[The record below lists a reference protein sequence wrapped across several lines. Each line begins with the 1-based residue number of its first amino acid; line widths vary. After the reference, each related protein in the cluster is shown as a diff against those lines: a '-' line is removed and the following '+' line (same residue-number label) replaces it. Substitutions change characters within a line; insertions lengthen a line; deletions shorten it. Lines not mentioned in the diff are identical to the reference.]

1 MSATSTT
8 NKLKQKYMENVLKG
22 NLFKSQVKPKLRPI
36 EDRQTF
42 WEAIDY
48 MVLLWAKIGKIVQY
62 VIA

>member
-1 MSATSTT
+1 MSATSST

-48 MVLLWAKIGKIVQY
+48 MVLLWAKIGKIVQ
-62 VIA
+62 

>member
-1 MSATSTT
+1 MSVTSST

-36 EDRQTF
+36 EDRKSF

-48 MVLLWAKIGKIVQY
+48 MVPQWAKNGKNTAIN
-62 VIA
+62 I

>member
-1 MSATSTT
+1 MSVTSTT

-36 EDRQTF
+36 EDRKSF

-48 MVLLWAKIGKIVQY
+48 MVPQWAKN
-62 VIA
+62 